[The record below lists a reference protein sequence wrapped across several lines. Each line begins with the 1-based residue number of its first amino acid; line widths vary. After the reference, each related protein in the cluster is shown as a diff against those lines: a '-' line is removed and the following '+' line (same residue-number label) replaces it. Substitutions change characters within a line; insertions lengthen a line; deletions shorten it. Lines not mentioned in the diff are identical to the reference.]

1 MCPVKN
7 HQNKS
12 LSCHERKPYQ
22 GEVSTASR
30 VSELPV
36 PHAIEEFSDDI
47 PCFLN
52 SKAKKQSNHSDV
64 VPLSKGKSGRPIL
77 KNPYRVSTACLED
90 VECLVEMQMS
100 LQKHMLT
107 KNPALWDYN
116 KAELHR
122 LKDFYLERLA
132 DDNSK
137 LIVMKIAES
146 GNIVATA
153 LGKINY
159 HDGYV
164 PDRSGEVDGI
174 WVDYHHRRRGLCK
187 HMVAVLIEFFES
199 SNIEYLVLKYAQG
212 NEEAMSVWKYFGF
225 KPVLVTAT
233 TNVGTVKEALYGHG
247 TLLDP

>member
-7 HQNKS
+7 HEKKS
-12 LSCHERKPYQ
+12 LSCHERKPDQ
-22 GEVSTASR
+22 REVSTASR
-30 VSELPV
+30 VSELPI
-36 PHAIEEFSDDI
+36 PHAIQEFSDNS

-52 SKAKKQSNHSDV
+52 SKAKEKSNHSDMV
-64 VPLSKGKSGRPIL
+64 LLSKNKPGRPIR
-77 KNPYRVSTACLED
+77 KNHYRVSTACLAD
-90 VECLVEMQMS
+90 VECLIEMQMP

-107 KNPALWDYN
+107 RNPALWDYN

-137 LIVMKIAES
+137 LIVMKEAGS
-146 GNIVATA
+146 ANIVATA
-153 LGKINY
+153 LGRINY

-199 SNIEYLVLKYAQG
+199 NNIEHLVLKYAQG
-212 NEEAMSVWKYFGF
+212 NKEAMSVWKHFGF

-233 TNVGTVKEALYGHG
+233 TNVGTVKEALFGHG
-247 TLLDP
+247 THLDQ